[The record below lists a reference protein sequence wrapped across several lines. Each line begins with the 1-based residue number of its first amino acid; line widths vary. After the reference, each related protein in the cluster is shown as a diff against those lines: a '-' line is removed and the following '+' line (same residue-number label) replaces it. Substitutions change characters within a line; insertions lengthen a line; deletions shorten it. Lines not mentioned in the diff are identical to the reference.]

1 MLKDP
6 LIRVF
11 FFVFYG
17 FFLKLTTLA
26 ELLNQNNE
34 KINGAK
40 TWMLVYSDGN
50 ASEKLRNNPVLYRAA
65 TDKMVQKLFPKEK
78 LEAME
83 DGDLSYTCP
92 PNDEI
97 YAGCFEGG
105 AVGVPL
111 SQQRSLEV
119 TIRQNLTVAS

>member
-1 MLKDP
+1 LNNWKSANGKIQGTQKAAP
-6 LIRVF
+6 LNLSVRC
-11 FFVFYG
+11 
-17 FFLKLTTLA
+17 
-26 ELLNQNNE
+26 QNNE